1 MPAQTKTIPAFNYGC
16 IFCVDCSEEKRLAAT
31 PVEDVRQATTTAD
44 LQGAN
49 HV

>member
-1 MPAQTKTIPAFNYGC
+1 VHEKTNPAFSYGC
-16 IFCVDCSEEKRLAAT
+16 IFCVDCAEEKRLAGT
-31 PVEDVRQATTTAD
+31 PVGDVRQATTAAH